1 MSFFQQIRNKLN
13 SLHELIFLNDNPD
26 YCYEKFSDKKQ
37 IKILSD
43 NVFPKI
49 KKNPTVVKDNMF
61 YASPWM
67 MKISDIDT
75 TLLVKKP
82 DIFLFSTFFDYNKQ
96 YEKIFFTYYQAFV
109 SFIKKFPE
117 YIPLYKDNLLLEKAV
132 IQIIINSDMPSYI
145 VQEIITHYLNA
156 RYNLDVDIH
165 YKKNEQYYYSCL
177 YSDSFIYDDIA
188 FLSQLSGI
196 SQQTD
201 KLLCSFLFRL
211 TDVFHYN
218 KHNIIQTI
226 IQTNLIYNPNILIP
240 FMQYFLSSQE
250 DNKYDFL
257 LIKKRIFSLL
267 ITDLMEKYAIQNLD
281 SQTITQYFLTVD
293 NELRKH
299 DFFKN
304 RENTDFSFIK
314 TIFNKSETFYIPEN
328 NQIQAQLFFISL
340 FKQYNTCLYRNTY
353 QFLNQIYT
361 DELTDI
367 DFSVFLAF
375 STYTE
380 NHGIMCHIHERLNTK
395 EEFLQLQKNYTN
407 IHDFFY
413 HFQKIFANR
422 FFYSFEKLIENK
434 CRHNPDNLLLFYN
447 EIINTEIHNISFV
460 YDHIIQNID
469 EQNQTTCF
477 LFLSDMLMF
486 YRRNPYNIL
495 HETLTDYCFQKIR
508 DKLIENMI
516 FLIKNLNYE
525 LSSTSLLSFTNQLTK
540 ADLDCLFAILKI
552 DYLDQQYF
560 NHESLLSYIR
570 KDQLMVLIETP
581 KIARQSQ
588 SRL

>member
-1 MSFFQQIRNKLN
+1 MSFFQQIKNKLN

-49 KKNPTVVKDNMF
+49 KKNPTFVKDNMF

-117 YIPLYKDNLLLEKAV
+117 YIPLYKDNLLLQKAV
-132 IQIIINSDMPSYI
+132 IQIIINSDIPSYI

-156 RYNLDVDIH
+156 RYNLDADIH
-165 YKKNEQYYYSCL
+165 YKKNEQYYYSGL

-240 FMQYFLSSQE
+240 FMQHFLSSQE
-250 DNKYDFL
+250 DNKYD

-340 FKQYNTCLYRNTY
+340 FKLYSTHLY
-353 QFLNQIYT
+353 HDVFLFLNQTYT
-361 DELTDI
+361 HSLKDI

-375 STYTE
+375 SDFPE
-380 NHGIMCHIHERLNTK
+380 NKGIMCRLHERLNTEDK
-395 EEFLQLQKNYTN
+395 ILQLTQSYKNIY
-407 IHDFFY
+407 DFFY
-413 HFQKIFANR
+413 HFQKIFIDR
-422 FFYSFEKLIENK
+422 FFYSFDNFIEYEL
-434 CRHNPDNLLLFYN
+434 RYQPDNLLLFYN
-447 EIINTEIHNISFV
+447 DIINMEIRK
-460 YDHIIQNID
+460 ID
-469 EQNQTTCF
+469 SVCNYIHQVINEDNKTTCF
-477 LFLSDMLMF
+477 LFLTDMFMF
-486 YRRNPYNIL
+486 YTHNSYKEL
-495 HETLTDYCFQKIR
+495 HGELTNYCFQKIR
-508 DKLIENMI
+508 NKLIECI
-516 FLIKNLNYE
+516 ISFIKNFNYE
-525 LSSTSLLSFTNQLTK
+525 IPSTSVLSFTSQLTQK
-540 ADLDCLFAILKI
+540 DFDYLFALLNI
-552 DYLDQQYF
+552 DYLEGQYF
-560 NHESLLSYIR
+560 NHESLVPYIR
-570 KDQLMVLIETP
+570 KGQLIDLIETP
-581 KIARQSQ
+581 ERKEQRSG
-588 SRL
+588 RL